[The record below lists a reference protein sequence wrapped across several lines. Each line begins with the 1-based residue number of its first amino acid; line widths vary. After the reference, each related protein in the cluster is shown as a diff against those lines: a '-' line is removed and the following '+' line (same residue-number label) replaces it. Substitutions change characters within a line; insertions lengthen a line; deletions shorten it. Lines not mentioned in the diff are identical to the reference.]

1 MPTDI
6 KKSAIAL
13 LISLISTFIAVYF
26 DGLEFEQIG
35 FDDPWIL
42 GTNAIWALVVAWI
55 IWDLLKG
62 KGIKLTL
69 VLVGLIMLAALIWDV
84 FEFGFNTAQ
93 LFYTVEIIMFV
104 VAYYFVTTP
113 QSKAWYST
121 LSLNQQQEQVN
132 P

>member
-93 LFYTVEIIMFV
+93 IFYTVEIIMFV

-113 QSKAWYST
+113 QSKAWYSAMS
-121 LSLNQQQEQVN
+121 LSPEQEQAS